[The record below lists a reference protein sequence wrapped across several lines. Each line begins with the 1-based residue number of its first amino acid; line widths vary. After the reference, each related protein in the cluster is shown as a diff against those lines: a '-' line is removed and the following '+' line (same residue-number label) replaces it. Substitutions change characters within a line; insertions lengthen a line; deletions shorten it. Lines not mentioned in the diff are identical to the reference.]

1 MAAKAAPILLP
12 LALLLCQ
19 CGPGP
24 GPAKGEH
31 GDRVDLVAPPPP
43 PPMAD
48 TPYAFDIALT
58 LTPAAK
64 TKLERL
70 HEKIGVSAW
79 YSGLPNAAGKPKAEE
94 DGQVEFGAD
103 EPVLEPDTSLVH
115 IPGGGLDTS
124 RLKYIK
130 GDPLVL
136 INVYSARKA
145 AADNLLECTIFE
157 DTIRKAQTAPVAIGC
172 KLIEP
177 DREQGGAQ

>member
-1 MAAKAAPILLP
+1 MTARTVLALAP

-19 CGPGP
+19 CDPGP
-24 GPAKGEH
+24 GTAKGEH

-43 PPMAD
+43 PPVAD

-64 TKLERL
+64 AKLERL

-103 EPVLEPDTSLVH
+103 EPVVEPETRLVH
-115 IPGGGLDTS
+115 ISGGGLDTG
-124 RLKYIK
+124 RLKYIA

-157 DTIRKAQTAPVAIGC
+157 DTIKKAQAAPVAIGC

-177 DREQGGAQ
+177 DPEQGHAQ